1 MAKPA
6 KNSFPRP
13 AVTKKSEIDTLF
25 AQLFV
30 LYGPVHR
37 HRVFIPEQLIAQAR
51 VWRRQRTPDP
61 SALMGVL
68 NTLAAKGLS
77 LPKSCFLIGLCESLF
92 RPLRAAELALEQG
105 FPALLQRGCE
115 AWPPTSAE
123 KALLISEFRQQW
135 KAQEAW
141 YGGEWVLAVGPT
153 PLSLHGRPQLIAA
166 WVAGVAVQRGLRLSS
181 VSEAEAREFA
191 LQLVTVL
198 LGRPVRS
205 DEIQAWQAR
214 LERIQ
219 VPTKAGASL
228 LPAVL
233 MQMTRV
239 AELPTFL
246 AQTITPAWFLNTVSL
261 PPEVCEWMVSM
272 VSGRWSSGRTRVH
285 RKPVASPPPQVR
297 RLNEAATWPEEG
309 EEPLSLSEEGTPLK
323 SVWFSCRGC
332 TEKGMTGN
340 EICLHLEEAHNV
352 RGDLLDIHERRQEI
366 RRKDTGE
373 VLATWRKN

>member
-6 KNSFPRP
+6 KKSVPSP
-13 AVTKKSEIDTLF
+13 ADAKKSEIDALF
-25 AQLFV
+25 AKLCG
-30 LYGPVHR
+30 LYGPVHF

-51 VWRRQRTPDP
+51 VWRGHRTPDQT
-61 SALMGVL
+61 ALMGVL
-68 NTLAAKGLS
+68 DSLTVKGLS
-77 LPKSCFLIGLCESLF
+77 LARSSFLIGLCESLF

-105 FPALLQRGCE
+105 FPALLQRGCA
-115 AWPPTSAE
+115 AWPPTAAE
-123 KALLISEFRQQW
+123 KALLMSEFRQQW

-141 YGGEWVLAVGPT
+141 CGGKWVLAAGPT
-153 PLSLHGRPQLIAA
+153 PLALHGRPQFIAA
-166 WVAGVAVQRGLRLSS
+166 WVAGVTVQRGLMLLS
-181 VSEAEAREFA
+181 VSEAGARESV

-205 DEIQAWQAR
+205 DELHAWQVR

-219 VPTKAGASL
+219 IPTEAGASV

-246 AQTITPAWFLNTVSL
+246 AQTITPAWFLNAVSL
-261 PPEVCEWMVSM
+261 PPEVCEQMVAM
-272 VSGRWSSGRTRVH
+272 VSGKWSSGRTRVL
-285 RKPVASPPPQVR
+285 RTPVAPRPHQVH
-297 RLNEAATWPEEG
+297 RLTEAATWPEEG
-309 EEPLSLSEEGTPLK
+309 EESPSRSEEGTPLK
-323 SVWFSCRGC
+323 SVWFTCHRC
-332 TEKGMTGN
+332 TEKGMTGD

-352 RGDLLDIHERRQEI
+352 RGDLLDIHEQRQQI
-366 RRKDTGE
+366 RRNDTGE

>member
-6 KNSFPRP
+6 KNSFPPP
-13 AVTKKSEIDTLF
+13 AVAKKSEIDTLF
-25 AQLFV
+25 AQLCA
-30 LYGPVHR
+30 LYGSVHG

-61 SALMGVL
+61 QALMGVL
-68 NTLAAKGLS
+68 DTLAAKGLS
-77 LPKSCFLIGLCESLF
+77 LHKSGFLIGLCESLF

-123 KALLISEFRQQW
+123 RALLISEFRQQW

-153 PLSLHGRPQLIAA
+153 PLSLHGRPQFIAA
-166 WVAGVAVQRGLRLSS
+166 WVAGVAVQRGLMLSS
-181 VSEAEAREFA
+181 ASEAEARESA

-198 LGRPVRS
+198 LGRAARS
-205 DEIQAWQAR
+205 DEIQAWRAR

-219 VPTKAGASL
+219 VPTEAGARV

-233 MQMTRV
+233 IQMTRV

-246 AQTITPAWFLNTVSL
+246 ARTISPAWFLNAVSL
-261 PPEVCEWMVSM
+261 PPEVCEQMVAM
-272 VSGRWSSGRTRVH
+272 VSGRWMPGRTRVH
-285 RKPVASPPPQVR
+285 RKPIAPLPTQVR
-297 RLNEAATWPEEG
+297 RLTEAATSPVED
-309 EEPLSLSEEGTPLK
+309 EEPPSEEGTLLK

-332 TEKGMTGN
+332 TEKGMTGD
-340 EICLHLEEAHNV
+340 EICVHLEEAHNV